1 VADALWQSITR
12 LVGVYNADH
21 TILGELV
28 YWTRAR
34 LGRAHCALCDITH
47 GSVRER
53 PEWRAC
59 RASIPVPFDTYHRDD
74 QPDAVREAGGP
85 PPFVVAAT
93 SNSIV
98 PLLGP
103 AELEA
108 CEGSP
113 DALVDAIKAKVARL
127 GLTWPEP

>member
-1 VADALWQSITR
+1 MAGASPLSITR
-12 LVGVYNADH
+12 LVGVYNADG
-21 TILGELV
+21 TILGELR

-53 PEWRAC
+53 PEWRTS
-59 RASIPVPFDTYHRDD
+59 RASLPVPFQTYHRDD
-74 QPDAVREAGGP
+74 QPDAVRVAAGP
-85 PPFVVAAT
+85 PPFVVAET
-93 SNSIV
+93 SSSIV

-103 AELEA
+103 EELEA

-113 DALVDAIKAKVARL
+113 DALIDAIRDKAVRL
-127 GLTWPEP
+127 GLTWSGR